1 MRSGLILPWTFVR
14 HRLMVTRRGAFEFG
28 AAEIVR
34 FLLLFLVAGQLARV
48 PIASAGA
55 KEAPLLVN
63 DVVLGA
69 LILTGVLAAVRYR
82 TLRLDRVALLALLFA
97 AIGGIGVIGAVSKFG
112 LSAFDVAFSFAYLG
126 RWCAYFLIYV
136 FITNFVASED
146 RGRIW
151 TTLERV
157 IIAFAAFGIL
167 QSIFLPGFAQI
178 LYPEAELYT
187 QWDPQGRRLVSTFL
201 DPNLAGGLLLVGLMI
216 QLGRTFFGAEQA
228 GWKIALLAV
237 ATALTVSRSTTL
249 GVLAGGLVL
258 IAASGLSKRGLR
270 VAMGSGFALLLA
282 GPFVLSMAIEYN
294 KLDLADPSLLLRF
307 VAWGQAVVVLLDNMF
322 IGVGFNTYGFV
333 HKEYGFGELM
343 QSSFGLDGGLLFI
356 AVMTG
361 LLGVIVYTS
370 MIGTILRRCR
380 REWRDTASTPTV
392 RGMAAGTAAA
402 TVGIL
407 VHSLFVNSLLYPFLM
422 EVLWVLWALVA
433 IGGGTEEPADS
444 CLP

>member
-1 MRSGLILPWTFVR
+1 
-14 HRLMVTRRGAFEFG
+14 
-28 AAEIVR
+28 
-34 FLLLFLVAGQLARV
+34 
-48 PIASAGA
+48 
-55 KEAPLLVN
+55 
-63 DVVLGA
+63 
-69 LILTGVLAAVRYR
+69 
-82 TLRLDRVALLALLFA
+82 
-97 AIGGIGVIGAVSKFG
+97 
-112 LSAFDVAFSFAYLG
+112 
-126 RWCAYFLIYV
+126 
-136 FITNFVASED
+136 
-146 RGRIW
+146 
-151 TTLERV
+151 
-157 IIAFAAFGIL
+157 
-167 QSIFLPGFAQI
+167 
-178 LYPEAELYT
+178 
-187 QWDPQGRRLVSTFL
+187 
-201 DPNLAGGLLLVGLMI
+201 
-216 QLGRTFFGAEQA
+216 
-228 GWKIALLAV
+228 
-237 ATALTVSRSTTL
+237 
-249 GVLAGGLVL
+249 
-258 IAASGLSKRGLR
+258 
-270 VAMGSGFALLLA
+270 MGSGFALLLA